1 MSLQMRLAAF
11 YTILLGVIL
20 SVFGALV
27 YARSIT
33 ILVRQVDIR
42 LESAARDAGSVLFA
56 MGGEDTLITYDSSI
70 LLHLYNL
77 DGVLINLSDDS
88 DFNPP
93 GRVMDSEGL
102 TYTLD
107 SLDQNMS
114 ELTREGVHY
123 KVLTVP
129 VLIGVE
135 PVAVLQA
142 GTSLAEVDR
151 LKTDLLRSLVLIG
164 TLVISLAGPFGYY
177 TVRQALQPLVA
188 VTNIASEI
196 TKAEDLSRRI
206 PEENLPPDEIG
217 SMVIAFNETLGR
229 LEHLFNA
236 QRRFLADVSHELRTP
251 LTVIKGNAELMRR
264 MEKPDKIALD
274 SMELEI
280 SRLTRMVEDLLLMVQ
295 AESGRLELAFNPV
308 ELDTVLLEVYQQ
320 ALVLAGKTKK
330 INLVEIDQVQVCGD
344 RDRLKQVILNLVS
357 NAIKYTRDDGDIQL
371 SLGKQNGLAYLA
383 VKDNGSG
390 IHPDDLEKIF
400 ERFFR
405 AEKSRKK
412 FVDFDN
418 RGYGLGL
425 SIAYWI
431 VLRHNGRL
439 EVDTEFGSGSTFTV
453 WLPLLDETGECSPAA
468 MGPGQDVGELERKG
482 LRPLSSTTRPK

>member
-1 MSLQMRLAAF
+1 MRLAAF
-11 YTILLGVIL
+11 YTVLLGLIL
-20 SVFGALV
+20 IVFGALV
-27 YARSIT
+27 YARAVT
-33 ILVRQVDIR
+33 ILVRQVDIK
-42 LESAARDAGSVLFA
+42 LESAAQDAGSVLLA

-77 DGVLINLSDDS
+77 DGVLINQSDES
-88 DFNPP
+88 DFESP
-93 GRVMDSEGL
+93 GRVMDADGL
-102 TYTLD
+102 AYTLEN
-107 SLDQNMS
+107 LDRYTS
-114 ELTREGVHY
+114 ELTREGIHY

-129 VLIGVE
+129 VVVRDE
-135 PVAVLQA
+135 AVAVLQG
-142 GTSLAEVDR
+142 GTSLEEVDR
-151 LKTDLLRSLVLIG
+151 LRTDLLRSLVLIG

-177 TVRQALQPLVA
+177 TVRQALQPLVG
-188 VTNIASEI
+188 VTQIASEI

-206 PEENLPPDEIG
+206 PEEGLPPDEIG
-217 SMVIAFNETLGR
+217 AMVIAFNETLGR

-264 MEKPDKIALD
+264 MEKPDKEALD

-280 SRLTRMVEDLLLMVQ
+280 GRLTRMVEDLLLMVQ
-295 AESGRLELAFNPV
+295 AESGRLELAFSPV
-308 ELDTVLLEVYQQ
+308 ELDTVLLEVFQQ
-320 ALVLAGKTKK
+320 AQILAGKTKK
-330 INLVEIDQVQVCGD
+330 IQMVEIDQVQVCGD
-344 RDRLKQVILNLVS
+344 RDRLKQVILNLVG
-357 NAIKYTRDDGDIQL
+357 NAIKYTAEDGNIQL
-371 SLGKQNGLAYLA
+371 RLGKENGEAYLA
-383 VKDNGSG
+383 VEDNGSG

-431 VLRHNGRL
+431 VLRHQGKL
-439 EVDTEFGSGSTFTV
+439 SVDTEFGRGSTFTV
-453 WLPLLDETGECSPAA
+453 WLPLLDENGDCSSLTTGQAQGAPEHES
-468 MGPGQDVGELERKG
+468 RG

>member
-11 YTILLGVIL
+11 YTALLGLIL
-20 SVFGALV
+20 AFFGMLV
-27 YARSIT
+27 YARSLT
-33 ILVRQVDIR
+33 ILERQVDIK
-42 LESAARDAGSVLFA
+42 LQSAAQDAGSVLLA
-56 MGGEDTLITYDSSI
+56 MGGEDTLITYDASI

-77 DGVLINLSDDS
+77 NGDLINYSDDS
-88 DFNPP
+88 DFNFP
-93 GRVMDSEGL
+93 GRVMDPEGL
-102 TYTLD
+102 SSVLENLNTEL
-107 SLDQNMS
+107 S

-123 KVLTVP
+123 KVLTEP
-129 VLIGVE
+129 VMVGDE
-135 PVAVLQA
+135 AVAVLQA
-142 GTSLAEVDR
+142 GTSLSEVDQLR
-151 LKTDLLRSLVLIG
+151 TDLLRSLVLIG

-188 VTNIASEI
+188 VTQIASEI

-217 SMVIAFNETLGR
+217 AMVIAFNETLGR

-251 LTVIKGNAELMRR
+251 LTVIKGNAQLMRR
-264 MEKPDKIALD
+264 MEKPDKQALD

-280 SRLTRMVEDLLLMVQ
+280 GRLTRMVEDLLLMVQ
-295 AESGRLELAFNPV
+295 AESGRLELAFSPV

-320 ALVLAGKTKK
+320 ALILAGVKK
-330 INLVEIDQVQVCGD
+330 KVTLTEIDQVQVCGD

-357 NAIKYTRDDGDIQL
+357 NAIKYTSEEGDIQL
-371 SLGKQNGLAYLA
+371 ALGKQDEMAYLS
-383 VKDNGSG
+383 VSDNGSG

-431 VLRHNGRL
+431 VLRHDGRL
-439 EVDTEFGSGSTFTV
+439 DVDTEFGKGSTFTV
-453 WLPLLDETGECSPAA
+453 WLPLLDEDGGCGHGVMGGRGFGEPEST
-468 MGPGQDVGELERKG
+468 G
-482 LRPLSSTTRPK
+482 LRPLSRATRPE

>member
-1 MSLQMRLAAF
+1 MRLAAF
-11 YTILLGVIL
+11 YTVLLGVIL
-20 SVFGALV
+20 AFFGTLV
-27 YARSIT
+27 YARSVT
-33 ILVRQVDIR
+33 ILVRQVDIK
-42 LESAARDAGSVLFA
+42 LESAAHDAGSVLFA

-77 DGVLINLSDDS
+77 DGMLINLSDES
-88 DFNPP
+88 DFEPP
-93 GRVMDSEGL
+93 GRVMDSDGL
-102 TYTLD
+102 AYCLEN
-107 SLDQNMS
+107 LERNLA
-114 ELTREGVHY
+114 ELTRGGVHY

-129 VLIGVE
+129 VMIGE
-135 PVAVLQA
+135 KPVGVLQA
-142 GTSLAEVDR
+142 GTSLEEVDR
-151 LKTDLLRSLVLIG
+151 LRTDLLRSLVLIG
-164 TLVISLAGPFGYY
+164 TLVVSLAGPVGYY

-206 PEENLPPDEIG
+206 PEEDLPPDEIG
-217 SMVIAFNETLGR
+217 AMVVAFNETLGR
-229 LEHLFNA
+229 LEHLFNS

-251 LTVIKGNAELMRR
+251 LTVIRGNAELMRR
-264 MEKPDKIALD
+264 MEKPDKLALD

-295 AESGRLELAFNPV
+295 AESGRLELDFSPV
-308 ELDTVLLEVYQQ
+308 ELDTILLEVYQQ
-320 ALVLAGKTKK
+320 SLILAGKRKQ
-330 INLVEIDQVQVCGD
+330 INLIEIDQVQVCGD
-344 RDRLKQVILNLVS
+344 RDRLKQVILNLVG
-357 NAIKYTRDDGDIQL
+357 NAIKYTGEDGDIRL
-371 SLGKQNGLAYLA
+371 RLGKENGMAYLA
-383 VKDNGSG
+383 VTDNGSG

-431 VLRHNGRL
+431 VLRHDGRL
-439 EVDTEFGSGSTFTV
+439 EVETEFGSGSTFTV
-453 WLPLLDETGECSPAA
+453 WLPLLDEDGECEAA
-468 MGPGQDVGELERKG
+468 ARGLGRGAGEPESTG
-482 LRPLSSTTRPK
+482 LRPLSSTTPPK

>member
-11 YTILLGVIL
+11 YTALLGLVL
-20 SVFGALV
+20 TFFGLLV
-27 YARSIT
+27 YARSHT
-33 ILVRQVDIR
+33 ILVRQVDIK
-42 LESAARDAGSVLFA
+42 LESAAQDAGSVLFA
-56 MGGEDTLITYDSSI
+56 MGADDTMITYDSSL

-77 DGVLINLSDDS
+77 DGVLINFSDDS
-88 DFNPP
+88 DFDFP
-93 GRVMDSEGL
+93 GRVMDPEGL
-102 TYTLD
+102 TEVLERYDHRLV
-107 SLDQNMS
+107 
-114 ELTREGVHY
+114 ELTREGIHY

-129 VLIGVE
+129 VMVGDE
-135 PVAVLQA
+135 PVAVLQV
-142 GTSLAEVDR
+142 GTSLEEVDR
-151 LKTDLLRSLVLIG
+151 LRTDLLRSLVLIG

-188 VTNIASEI
+188 VTQIASEI

-217 SMVIAFNETLGR
+217 AMVVAFNETLGR

-264 MEKPDKIALD
+264 METPDKESLD

-280 SRLTRMVEDLLLMVQ
+280 GRLTRMVEDLLLMVQ
-295 AESGRLELAFNPV
+295 AESGRLELDFSPV
-308 ELDTVLLEVYQQ
+308 EMDTILLEVYQQ
-320 ALVLAGKTKK
+320 AQILAGKTKQ
-330 INLVEIDQVQVCGD
+330 IRLTDIDQVQVCGD
-344 RDRLKQVILNLVS
+344 RDRLKQVLLNLVS
-357 NAIKYTRDDGDIQL
+357 NAIKYTREDGEISL
-371 SLGKQNGLAYLA
+371 SLGKDDELAYLSVA
-383 VKDNGSG
+383 DNGSG
-390 IHPDDLEKIF
+390 IHPDDLEMIF

-431 VLRHNGRL
+431 VLRHGGRL
-439 EVDTEFGSGSTFTV
+439 EVDTEFGKGSTFTV
-453 WLPLLDETGECSPAA
+453 WLPLLDESRECGPPKGSGRGED
-468 MGPGQDVGELERKG
+468 QLESKG
-482 LRPLSSTTRPK
+482 LRPLTSTTRPK